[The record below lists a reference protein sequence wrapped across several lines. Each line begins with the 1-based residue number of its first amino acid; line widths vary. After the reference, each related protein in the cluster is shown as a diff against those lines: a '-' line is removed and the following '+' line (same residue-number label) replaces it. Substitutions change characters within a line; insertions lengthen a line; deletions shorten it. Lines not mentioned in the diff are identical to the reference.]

1 MEGYDM
7 LHNKFNEVKTQRKVY
22 TTASTKKEEIRAAR
36 KRLRKQIRIALKHQ
50 DYDIVFDRVSTGY
63 ID

>member
-1 MEGYDM
+1 MEGYNM

-22 TTASTKKEEIRAAR
+22 TTATTKKEEIRAAR
-36 KRLRKQIRIALKHQ
+36 KRLRKQIRIALKQH
-50 DYDIVFDRVSTGY
+50 DYDTVFDRVSTGY

>member
-1 MEGYDM
+1 M

-22 TTASTKKEEIRAAR
+22 TTASTKKEDIRAAR

>member
-1 MEGYDM
+1 M

-22 TTASTKKEEIRAAR
+22 TTATTKKEEIRAAR
-36 KRLRKQIRIALKHQ
+36 KRLRKQIRIALKQH
-50 DYDIVFDRVSTGY
+50 DYDTVFDRVSTGY